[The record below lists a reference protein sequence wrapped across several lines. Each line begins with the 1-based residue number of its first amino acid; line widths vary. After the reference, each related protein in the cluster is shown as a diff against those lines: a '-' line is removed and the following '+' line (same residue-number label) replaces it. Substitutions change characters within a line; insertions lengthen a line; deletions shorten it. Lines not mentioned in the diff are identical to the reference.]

1 MMKKQYTVQ
10 EDGFRAVWF
19 EGSMDRQH
27 AVIYMTG
34 ARCGERITTDSAQY
48 LVEAGY
54 SVLCLGFYYW
64 KGMSDNL
71 DSIPV
76 EYVERAVTELQRN
89 GYGRIAIHGISTGAG
104 YALLCASLIPD
115 ISCVLA
121 IVPYDY
127 VMEAMKHDLFPL
139 GRAVYTHRGKSLP
152 YSRYTCVND
161 GLLKGLRQF
170 FACRK
175 EKGYRLTHMGRFGYD
190 TSDENEPSR
199 IKVENMRARVL
210 LIAADKDDA
219 WPSDVAVPRMER
231 ILKEAGYPYPVTAIV
246 YEKASHALGI
256 NQSAYLGNPAI
267 RWLIRFKLTNEKL
280 YPEQCAAAR
289 ADCLRQILHA
299 LEMWRQEG

>member
-1 MMKKQYTVQ
+1 MKQQYTVKD
-10 EDGFRAVWF
+10 DGFRAVWF
-19 EGSMDRQH
+19 EVSTYKEH

-34 ARCGERITTDSAQY
+34 AKCSEKMTTDSARY
-48 LVEAGY
+48 LMDAGY

-64 KGMSDNL
+64 EGMSDKL

-76 EYVERAVTELQRN
+76 EYVERAVAELKRN
-89 GYGRIAIHGISTGAG
+89 GFEHIAIHGISTGAG
-104 YALLCASLIPD
+104 YALLCASLIPE
-115 ISCVLA
+115 ISCVLS

-152 YSRYTCVND
+152 YSQYTCVNN
-161 GLLKGLRQF
+161 GLLKGLFSF

-175 EKGYRLTHMGRFGYD
+175 EKGYRLSHIQRYAYD
-190 TSDENEPSR
+190 TSDENEASR

-231 ILKEAGYPYPVTAIV
+231 ILKEKGYAYPVKAIV
-246 YEKASHALGI
+246 YKKASHVLGMDV
-256 NQSAYLGNPAI
+256 SAFAGNPAI
-267 RWLIRFKLTNEKL
+267 RRLISIKMANEKK
-280 YPEQCAAAR
+280 YPAQCDAAR
-289 ADCLRQILHA
+289 QDCLKQILNT
-299 LEMWRQEG
+299 LEAWRKE